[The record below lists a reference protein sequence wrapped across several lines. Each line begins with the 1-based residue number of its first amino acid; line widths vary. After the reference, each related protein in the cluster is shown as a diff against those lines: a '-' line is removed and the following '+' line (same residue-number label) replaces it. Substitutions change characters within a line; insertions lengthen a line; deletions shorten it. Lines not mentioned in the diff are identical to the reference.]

1 MKYAIALMIKYILLN
16 FGVYVWHACM
26 CASSQVGADV
36 LVCVYSACVCLCVF
50 VCEHTRAHMYG
61 GPRLT
66 LGSYFNGS
74 MVFHLIHGSIVSQ
87 LNSELA
93 SMACLAK

>member
-1 MKYAIALMIKYILLN
+1 MKYAIALIYDKIYSTKFWCLC
-16 FGVYVWHACM
+16 VACM

-66 LGSYFNGS
+66 LGSYFNDS
-74 MVFHLIHGSIVSQ
+74 MAFHLIHGSIVSQ

>member
-1 MKYAIALMIKYILLN
+1 MIQYILLN

-26 CASSQVGADV
+26 CASSQVGAAV
-36 LVCVYSACVCLCVF
+36 LVCVSSACVCLCVF
-50 VCEHTRAHMYG
+50 VYEHTRAHMYG

-74 MVFHLIHGSIVSQ
+74 NGFPSYSWKHRLST
-87 LNSELA
+87 ELR
-93 SMACLAK
+93 AC